1 MDKQERFDEIDNF
14 LSTLRYLRDDL
25 KSKDLKDLINSILYE
40 NDLEEEQEEL
50 AKILNQDWEDEMRER
65 EREYRQ
71 AQGF

>member
-1 MDKQERFDEIDNF
+1 MDYQERFDEIDIF

-25 KSKDLKDLINSILYE
+25 KSKDLKDLINLILYE

-50 AKILNQDWEDEMRER
+50 AKILNQEWEDEMRER